1 MGFISASEG
10 RGFAS
15 PWSHRI
21 SIERVRKTR
30 LLDLSLVLPRF
41 ALVIISTLFI
51 GVAAVHAVPNERLI
65 SASDLTK
72 IKEIGSPQFS
82 PDGSQVIYTVRS
94 IESHRPGDY
103 FYNTQLWLAS
113 TDVHTPPHQLTRGD
127 ANATSPV
134 WNPSG
139 DQIAFVRTEPGKA
152 PQLWLISTGK
162 VGGGEAVPLT
172 HFSSGAVDP
181 HWSPDGKQLLFS
193 ATLTLSEAVR
203 ELEIVRPAV
212 PVPWFGER
220 PGRRFA
226 DTTSWLNQVRRTNR
240 SDIDAIAAE
249 PPAPNAA
256 LQDQREWLARNEAAE
271 DPVVITRLDFLGEQ
285 DLEPIE
291 AFSHLYVIDAHE
303 NAAPIPLTPGFASYT
318 DAVWYPSNN
327 GLQILF
333 SGDAQVSRHP
343 DRILE
348 RDLWV
353 VSSQGGPMKRLLH
366 DEQFAYTAPALSP
379 DGTAIAFLAN
389 DLTQSGFGHSLLC
402 VLPTQGGP
410 RRFLTTRMD
419 RSVQT
424 FRWAADSQSLLV
436 VAASN
441 GGYPL
446 FRVPL
451 NGPRIDRLTSLS
463 QGINSFDVRAT
474 GIVAAVTR
482 PNNPSELYLYSPRGD
497 EPVSLTS
504 HNADWLRGKL
514 ISIPERR
521 DVNMPDGVQV
531 DSFEMKPVTVEPGKK
546 YPLLVEIHGGPQAMW
561 GPGVAST
568 WHEFQYF
575 TSRGYGIVY
584 CNPRGSGGYG
594 AAFQRESYQNWGPG
608 PSRDVLAA
616 TDAAS
621 QNGWSDPTREVIAGG
636 SYGGYLT
643 VWTISQDHRFK
654 AAAAER
660 GVYELSLF
668 FGEGN
673 AWRLVP
679 YQFGGYP
686 WQPEIR
692 NILNAQ
698 SPLTQV
704 AHITTPLLINHGDSD
719 LRAGVI
725 QSEML
730 YKSLKVLNMPVEYV
744 RYPGASH
751 NINRFGDPKQ
761 RIDRLIRLDEFF
773 QRYIG
778 PVVP

>member
-1 MGFISASEG
+1 MTRA
-10 RGFAS
+10 
-15 PWSHRI
+15 RI
-21 SIERVRKTR
+21 SIEHAGKNSSFV
-30 LLDLSLVLPRF
+30 LLLVLPRF
-41 ALVIISTLFI
+41 VLVIFSTLLL
-51 GVAAVHAVPNERLI
+51 GVTSLRAVPSERLI
-65 SASDLTK
+65 SAADLVK
-72 IKEIGSPQFS
+72 IKEVGSPQFS
-82 PDGSQVIYTVRS
+82 PDGTQVVYTVRS

-103 FYNTQLWLAS
+103 YYNTQLWLAF
-113 TDVHTPPHQLTRGD
+113 TDGHTPARQLTRGED
-127 ANATSPV
+127 NASSPT

-139 DQIAFVRTEPGKA
+139 DQIAFVRTEYGKP
-152 PQLWLISTGK
+152 PQLWIISTGK
-162 VGGGEAVPLT
+162 VGGGEAVPIT
-172 HFSSGAVDP
+172 HFSSGATDP
-181 HWSPDGKQLLFS
+181 HWSPDGKQLLFT

-226 DTTSWLNQVRRTNR
+226 DTTSWLNQVRRTNPA
-240 SDIDAIAAE
+240 SVDNNAANV
-249 PPAPNAA
+249 PAPTASV
-256 LQDQREWLARNEAAE
+256 QDEREWLARNEAAE

-285 DLEPIE
+285 DLEPTE
-291 AFSHLYVIDAHE
+291 AFTHLYVIDAHE

-318 DAVWYPSNN
+318 DAVWYPSSN

-348 RDLWV
+348 RDLWL
-353 VSSQGGPMKRLLH
+353 VSAQGGPMKRLLH

-379 DGTAIAFLAN
+379 DGSSIAFLAN
-389 DLTQSGFGHSLLC
+389 DLTQAGFGHTLLC

-410 RRFLTTRMD
+410 RRFLTTRLD
-419 RSVQT
+419 RSVQL
-424 FRWAADSQSLLV
+424 FRWAADSQSILI

-441 GGYPL
+441 GGFPL
-446 FRVPL
+446 FRVAL
-451 NGPRIDRLTSLS
+451 NGTRIDRLTTLAH
-463 QGINSFDVRAT
+463 GISSFDVRSS

-482 PNNPSELYLYSPRGD
+482 YSNPSELYLYSPRGD
-497 EPVSLTS
+497 EPVPLTA
-504 HNADWLRGKL
+504 HNSEWLRGKL
-514 ISIPERR
+514 LSVPDRR
-521 DVNMPDGVQV
+521 EINMPDGIQV
-531 DSFEMKPVTVEPGKK
+531 DSFEMKPTTVEPGRK
-546 YPLLVEIHGGPQAMW
+546 YPLLVEIHGGPQSMW
-561 GPGVAST
+561 GPGVATT

-575 TSRGYGIVY
+575 TSRGYGIVF
-584 CNPRGSGGYG
+584 CNPRGSAGYG
-594 AAFQRESYQNWGPG
+594 AAFQHESYQNWGPG

-616 TDAAS
+616 TDAAA
-621 QNGWSDPTREVIAGG
+621 QNGWSDPTREVITGG

-692 NILNAQ
+692 SILNAQ

-751 NINRFGDPKQ
+751 NVNRFGDPKQ

-778 PVVP
+778 PVAP